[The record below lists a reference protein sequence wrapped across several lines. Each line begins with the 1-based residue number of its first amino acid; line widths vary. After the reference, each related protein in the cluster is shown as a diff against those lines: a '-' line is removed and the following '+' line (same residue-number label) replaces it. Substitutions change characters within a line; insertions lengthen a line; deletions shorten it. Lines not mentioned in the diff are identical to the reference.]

1 MVLGAV
7 KKGGDAAM
15 GPLIKAMDALKS
27 QVQIAIGFADNAQK
41 ASLALGQT
49 YSQTRDSLGS
59 TMQGLRGDLNQKFSA
74 GIAGMEAGLQGN
86 TAGVAR
92 LINQQ
97 QLTGT
102 AHRATAKAMAE
113 LEAGMN
119 LSRQDTNLLS
129 DSLVDTGAEWQ
140 ISTDKLVGAI
150 DALKSTF
157 PAQKLA
163 GMGANVMEAVTL
175 LQAELGPS
183 LADPLNSV
191 MKTLFDSSQEGLAT
205 INKLGL
211 AGVRE
216 QLSSDQTTQESL
228 AILKDAVLTGSDT
241 YKRHT
246 FGANKDFR
254 RLGVASENLSRGAI
268 NFTTVM
274 DAFGDRVKNEDPFRD
289 FGLTLDNLKREA
301 LVPFQEGLSL
311 AHPFLVELA
320 DVLSGIAN
328 TVGKRFKEFAESL
341 GGESGAAE
349 TMKNFKLAILDFA
362 VVALGKLEGAFSF
375 MKIAITKGVP
385 AAMDMLGT
393 AIFHFVKG
401 GGVFDKLK
409 VGLLMVIQGLAQ
421 MGDFLKLP
429 GAKEAAEK
437 ALMERVILEQR
448 IHFMDNRAKDMAD
461 QRRQDAFYRSGKN
474 PLEFMKSYNPSEK
487 SAIAQALEQ
496 ASTMSFGENAK
507 RSPMYQQLFDMR
519 ESIENS
525 ENLTRET
532 NDILEDINDKT
543 PDLETKS
550 AYLGDTASM
559 LSENLE
565 SILGIGADTTS
576 SEMLEELRVANQQRA
591 AQEASSPLSKTQNNS

>member
-7 KKGGDAAM
+7 KKGGDVAA
-15 GPLIKAMDALKS
+15 GPLIKAIDGLKN
-27 QVQIAIGFADNAQK
+27 QVQLAIGFADNAQK

-49 YSQTRDSLGS
+49 YEQTRDSLGS
-59 TMQGLRGDLNQKFSA
+59 TMQGLRGSLDQKFSA

-97 QLTGT
+97 RLTGT

-113 LEAGMN
+113 LESGMN

-163 GMGANVMEAVTL
+163 GMGANVMGAVTK
-175 LQAELGPS
+175 LQGELGPA
-183 LADPLNSV
+183 LAGPLNSV
-191 MKTLFDSSQEGLAT
+191 MKTLLDSSQEGMAT

-216 QLSSDQTTQESL
+216 QLSAAKSTEEAQ
-228 AILKDAVLTGSDT
+228 AILKDAFVKASDTFKMHSAGSDQ
-241 YKRHT
+241 
-246 FGANKDFR
+246 FFR
-254 RLGVASENLSRGAI
+254 RVGIATENLGQGTI
-268 NFTTVM
+268 DFTTVV
-274 DAFGDRVKNEDPFRD
+274 DAFGDRVKNEDPARD
-289 FGLTLDNLKREA
+289 FADTLQTLKAEA
-301 LVPFQEGLSL
+301 FVPFQEAIKSAYPIIKDVARVLSQVAQKVGESFKEWVKGLS
-311 AHPFLVELA
+311 
-320 DVLSGIAN
+320 
-328 TVGKRFKEFAESL
+328 
-341 GGESGAAE
+341 GGEAVVKSV
-349 TMKNFKLAILDFA
+349 TLAMLDFA
-362 VVALGKLEGAFSF
+362 IYGLNAFSKMTKKVKELGEEYLPTLSESF
-375 MKIAITKGVP
+375 MSLNTALHWGIVVPIEALKMVWDGLMKTIEGLGFGIAFLIRDLVRWVNLLPFVSIETAYVDALVSGMEEKLSKRNDK
-385 AAMDMLGT
+385 MD
-393 AIFHFVKG
+393 ASI
-401 GGVFDKLK
+401 D
-409 VGLLMVIQGLAQ
+409 
-421 MGDFLKLP
+421 
-429 GAKEAAEK
+429 
-437 ALMERVILEQR
+437 R
-448 IHFMDNRAKDMAD
+448 IKM
-461 QRRQDAFYRSGKN
+461 S
-474 PLEFMKSYNPSEK
+474 PEK
-487 SAIAQALEQ
+487 SAELFKKGIIEANKDPELLGNRLLKEMRDNIADSSLGIIQAVDGVKAEV
-496 ASTMSFGENAK
+496 
-507 RSPMYQQLFDMR
+507 
-519 ESIENS
+519 
-525 ENLTRET
+525 
-532 NDILEDINDKT
+532 EDLNGKT